1 MNPLLPKPK
10 YNVNNIRILS
20 TTTYF
25 YYYYLN
31 NFLCGITYYMVY
43 YILFID
49 SDTTNK
55 SLEPWAKAHGQKQSI
70 LIQTM
75 MMTNTKKKKFK
86 KKNMKMKNTTIEQ
99 PQILIWY

>member
-1 MNPLLPKPK
+1 MGCNTSCRKKPGPPKKIYNSLHFLRNPLLPKPK

-31 NFLCGITYYMVY
+31 NFLCGITYYMMY

-49 SDTTNK
+49 SDTANK
-55 SLEPWAKAHGQKQSI
+55 SLEPRAEAHGQKQSI

-75 MMTNTKKKKFK
+75 MMTN
-86 KKNMKMKNTTIEQ
+86 
-99 PQILIWY
+99 